1 MVFEVI
7 SILLL
12 IDSLGGLIVSFTKI
26 GDNSIEQNVYVRR
39 YMPMKRLPEA
49 KEVFQ
54 FPSIATGLGSLP
66 LQGQYKQ
73 KNRFHSPLPD

>member
-39 YMPMKRLPEA
+39 YMPMTKGWTVLYFILA
-49 KEVFQ
+49 LYVAYLTF
-54 FPSIATGLGSLP
+54 GV
-66 LQGQYKQ
+66 
-73 KNRFHSPLPD
+73 